1 VQKKLNMKRIC
12 PQEEVLA
19 DYLAGRLAAENKSD
33 LESHLSDC
41 RRCLDEIMLAEDLM
55 QGNTLSGYELV
66 PPSVTQSAIELVKS
80 RTRPAAFNFKK
91 KIIQIFKHF
100 YSWISVHT
108 PLIFHRRD
116 SLAPIRSS
124 EKIISSDFFHVKK
137 SFREII
143 VDLEIEKTGREFAC
157 VRVNLISD
165 SKNKNNIRVTLLG
178 RNERELAS
186 SPLKTGLVLF
196 EEIAFGHYR
205 LAFVRNGTR
214 IGMYRFE
221 IKDSSHAR

>member
-1 VQKKLNMKRIC
+1 MKSVC

-19 DYLAGRLAAENKSD
+19 DYLAGRLSQENKSG

-41 RRCLDEIMLAEDLM
+41 HRCLDEIMVAEGLM
-55 QGNTLSGYELV
+55 HENDLSGYEMV
-66 PPSVTQSAIELVKS
+66 PSTVTESAIALIKS
-80 RTRPAAFNFKK
+80 RTPAQHFNFK
-91 KIIQIFKHF
+91 QRSLQLFKHL
-100 YSWISVHT
+100 YSWVSVHA
-108 PLIFHRRD
+108 PLNFYRND

-124 EKIISSDFFHVKK
+124 EKIISSDFFHIQK

-143 VDLEIEKTGREFAC
+143 ADIEIEKTGQKKAC

-165 SKNKNNIRVTLLG
+165 SKNENNIRVTLLDS
-178 RNERELAS
+178 NERELAS
-186 SPLKTGLVLF
+186 SLFKNGYVLF
-196 EEIAFGHYR
+196 EDISFGHYR

-221 IKDSSHAR
+221 IKDSSHAK